1 MLGTFGGV
9 DGPLL
14 LFPGLGKKSSIGVG
28 QSCLLPTTLPVSTRD
43 NKHADKGALRRMGGK
58 ALPVPDRGLS
68 RIQPRR
74 MCTAAPRGFKQG
86 RLCSRKQ
93 HIVASTACSK
103 CNRSVC
109 KSILHRH
116 SVAV

>member
-43 NKHADKGALRRMGGK
+43 REQDKGALCRMGGN
-58 ALPVPDRGLS
+58 ALPSPTEDCLASNPEGCARLHQGALS
-68 RIQPRR
+68 RGGS
-74 MCTAAPRGFKQG
+74 ALGN
-86 RLCSRKQ
+86 
-93 HIVASTACSK
+93 ST
-103 CNRSVC
+103 
-109 KSILHRH
+109 L
-116 SVAV
+116 

>member
-58 ALPVPDRGLS
+58 ALPSPTEDCLASNPEG
-68 RIQPRR
+68 
-74 MCTAAPRGFKQG
+74 CAPRGFKQG